1 VYRLRGDFMPNVA
14 RVVGVLV
21 GMFLGFVGGQARAA
35 PPAETAGQKSEA
47 ELIIWS
53 GAKTR
58 EDAESQEAG
67 FLSYASALSDV
78 LAVEPAVLESA
89 RVEGLKPG
97 FFVVALG
104 LCPKAQVHQPLRI
117 FQALYPDVY
126 TRAVKYQVTS
136 ETPALKCPEAEEV
149 TRDARDEPVL
159 WRLTGSERV
168 TQKGRALVGLAFRYR
183 WDEAGDF
190 ARSYFAV
197 KTFYLLID
205 SKTRELVDSKVH
217 EGPSDATTLESFIH
231 EEGRIVSSLE
241 YGDPPCDPS
250 GDSFKAWRKEVKAS
264 MAKDGIKLV
273 EGKPKLLKQGS
284 CGYAEE
290 ARMVSGEG
298 RGD

>member
-1 VYRLRGDFMPNVA
+1 M
-14 RVVGVLV
+14 

-35 PPAETAGQKSEA
+35 PPAEAGQKSEA
-47 ELIIWS
+47 ELIVWS

-58 EDAESQEAG
+58 EDAESQEIAFMG
-67 FLSYASALSDV
+67 YSTALSDI
-78 LAVEPAVLESA
+78 LMLEPAVLESSK
-89 RVEGLKPG
+89 VEGLKPG

-104 LCPKAQVHQPLRI
+104 LCPKDKVEQPLRI

-126 TRAVKYQVTS
+126 TRTVKYQVTS
-136 ETPALKCPEAEEV
+136 ETPALKCPELEEV
-149 TRDARDEPVL
+149 TQDARDEPVL
-159 WRLTGSERV
+159 WKLKGAERL
-168 TQKGRALVGLAFRYR
+168 TQKGKVLVGLAFSYR

-197 KTFYLLID
+197 KTIYLLID

-217 EGPSDATTLESFIH
+217 EGPSDATKLESFKQ
-231 EEGRIVSSLE
+231 EDERIVSSLE

-250 GDSFKAWRKEVKAS
+250 GDYFKAWRREVKAS
-264 MAKDGIKLV
+264 IARKGIQLV
-273 EGKPKLLKQGS
+273 EGKPKLFKEGS

-290 ARMVSGEG
+290 ARMVTGEG